1 MTASG
6 SPTPQPGHKAVS
18 SGTVAK
24 GGAEIFVQDAEGATH
39 TDGHAGWCRTL
50 LPGYKQVLHLH
61 LALQLCGREASVVDF
76 EANLLSVT
84 VFTEFSLPT
93 AWSTFLTFSLCHLD
107 F

>member
-6 SPTPQPGHKAVS
+6 SPTPRPGHRAVS

-24 GGAEIFVQDAEGATH
+24 GGPKIFVQDAEGATH
-39 TDGHAGWCRTL
+39 TDGHAGWRRTL

-61 LALQLCGREASVVDF
+61 LALQLCGWEASVVAF
-76 EANLLSVT
+76 TANLLSVS
-84 VFTEFSLPT
+84 VFTEFSLPA
-93 AWSTFLTFSLCHLD
+93 AWPTFLTFSLCHLD